1 VGSRCLISYTFGS
14 LQTGQHL
21 RSKTLIIATLVVV
34 LAAGAAGGTY
44 AYDRSRSDEIGKGV
58 SVGGISLDGLTA
70 EQAHAKLDR
79 LIVQPLERP
88 IVVHHDRSTW
98 SLGAREAHIAV
109 DVDAIVDHAM
119 ARSREGNVVSRTVR
133 NVTGKSLNADLEPT
147 VRFEDRA
154 VVRMLDKIRKAI
166 DRKPVDATAELS
178 ASGISTTDSRTGL
191 AVKAS
196 TLHRQIRRAIVS
208 TTADR
213 TFVAHTRK
221 LHPKVTSADLEQ
233 RFGTAIVVNRGA
245 FTLTLYEKLK
255 PAKTYS
261 IAVGQ
266 IGLETPAGLY
276 HIQNKAVNPAW
287 NVPNSPW
294 AGSLAGQVIPGGAPN
309 NPLKARWMGIFAGAG
324 IHGTDAIGSIG
335 TAASHGCIRMRIPD
349 VIELYDKVQV
359 GAPVYIA

>member
-1 VGSRCLISYTFGS
+1 MRPRTI
-14 LQTGQHL
+14 
-21 RSKTLIIATLVVV
+21 IIATLVVV
-34 LAAGAAGGTY
+34 LAAGTAGGTY
-44 AYDRSRSDEIGKGV
+44 AYDNARAGKIGKGV
-58 SVGGISLDGLTA
+58 RVGGISLQGLTA
-70 EQAHAKLDR
+70 AQAHAKLDR
-79 LIVQPLERP
+79 LILQPLERP

-98 SLGAREAHIAV
+98 RLGAREAHVAV

-119 ARSREGNVVSRTVR
+119 ARSREGNIVSRTVR
-133 NVTGKSLNADLEPT
+133 NLTGKSLDADLQPT
-147 VRFEDRA
+147 VRYEDRA
-154 VVRMLDKIRKAI
+154 VVRMLDKIRGAI
-166 DRKPVDATAELS
+166 DRKPVDATAKLS

-191 AVKAS
+191 AVRAT
-196 TLHRQIRRAIVS
+196 TLHRRIGRAIVS

-221 LHPKVTSADLEQ
+221 LQPKVTNADLADKL
-233 RFGTAIVVNRGA
+233 GTAIVVNRSA
-245 FTLTLYEKLK
+245 FRLTLYKRLK

-287 NVPNSPW
+287 NVPNSSW

-349 VIELYDKVQV
+349 VIDLYDKVPV